1 MSSVDIIIEIPKGS
15 RNKYEYDKEKKAFR
29 LDRMIFSSVHYPA
42 DFGYIENTLAED
54 GDALDALVLLW
65 EPTFTGCI
73 VEGRPVGYLDM
84 KDEKGQDEK
93 ILCVPLTDPHWEQ
106 IKDIEDVPSHLLK
119 EIEHFFLIYKQ
130 LESKNVEVTGWKNKD
145 CALNIINKAQQKFI
159 SSE

>member
-1 MSSVDIIIEIPKGS
+1 M
-15 RNKYEYDKEKKAFR
+15 
-29 LDRMIFSSVHYPA
+29 
-42 DFGYIENTLAED
+42 
-54 GDALDALVLLW
+54 
-65 EPTFTGCI
+65 
-73 VEGRPVGYLDM
+73 EGRPVGYLDM